1 MDDMNNKHDSE
12 KLSNHYRLEEKNKP
26 IKGISI
32 SENNQEDEESGGGHG
47 KSQKGFF
54 KQEKLIKLIDK
65 GKFNAK
71 HFWSFLNRNG
81 ADQHTLKESTLE
93 KFAGEKEEKDFKAE
107 EVKVAEEQVDKIKER
122 QADSEI
128 QNEIGM
134 DEAET
139 TEKSLK
145 EELETKDSQRQLQK
159 QQKEK
164 TTQNQQQSD
173 VQEMARQAIT
183 GNKLAGSIIG
193 AYHGNPLGFV
203 TTTNNAAHTEATQ
216 QDQLRN
222 DTALHGKAAPF
233 GALFANPHGLT
244 VTAVQA
250 GAIGSALT
258 DNVKSQ
264 QEKQTQSEKNNL
276 NKSSNRSSALFV
288 KAQGSVTNQVKSSEQ
303 IQTEKNSHN
312 MLPKHK

>member
-1 MDDMNNKHDSE
+1 MNDKHSSG
-12 KLSNHYRLEEKNKP
+12 KLSNQHRLEKNKP
-26 IKGISI
+26 IKGLPIT
-32 SENNQEDEESGGGHG
+32 ENNQDDEESGGGHG

-71 HFWSFLNRNG
+71 HFGTFLNRHG

-107 EVKVAEEQVDKIKER
+107 EVKEAEEQVDKIKER
-122 QADSEI
+122 QADPEI
-128 QNEIGM
+128 QKEIGM
-134 DEAET
+134 EEGNS
-139 TEKSLK
+139 TEESLK
-145 EELETKDSQRQLQK
+145 DERDTKDSQHQLQK

-164 TTQNQQQSD
+164 TTHNQQQSD

-203 TTTNNAAHTEATQ
+203 STSNQAAHTEATQ

-244 VTAVQA
+244 VTSVQA

-264 QEKQTQSEKNNL
+264 QEKQIQNEKNNL
-276 NKSSNRSSALFV
+276 NKSSKRSSAMFV
-288 KAQGSVTNQVKSSEQ
+288 KAQGSVNNQVKGSEQ
-303 IQTEKNSHN
+303 MQTEKNTHN